1 MEKPPGVIS
10 EVSLEQVQMAV
21 KVVVTYPD
29 AHPRLFHSVIA
40 ERNAAD
46 YALFAKGTVPLVHQ
60 QKTRRRITSDENVG
74 PAVFIEVRG
83 NDRHAI

>member
-1 MEKPPGVIS
+1 MRGHRGIFKLSFAVVVEKAPGVIS

-46 YALFAKGTVPLVHQ
+46 YALFAKGTVRWCQ
-60 QKTRRRITSDENVG
+60 SARQTRRR
-74 PAVFIEVRG
+74 
-83 NDRHAI
+83 